1 MTDTKGTQTMYTT
14 PLAMTGTG
22 ILALALL
29 TGCTTAEPEAEN
41 TPAQNGAT
49 TAATAPAQTSPA
61 TGDATDGE
69 GTGTATPGDDQS
81 ATGTAPATGEDPVY
95 AAIDAVYAG
104 HPEVFI
110 VQVDRDDDDTAY
122 EIEAHE
128 AGTIR
133 EFNVT
138 ADGTVREDD
147 SKDADD
153 DHSRRARDATVTVE
167 DAARAALEGRA
178 GQTIDEMEL
187 DDENDTLVW
196 KVELDRENGDDGDE
210 LRVDA
215 SAGTVTEDR

>member
-1 MTDTKGTQTMYTT
+1 MTDTKGTQTTCTT

-41 TPAQNGAT
+41 TPAGNGAT

-61 TGDATDGE
+61 TGDATGGE
-69 GTGTATPGDDQS
+69 GTGTATPSDDQS
-81 ATGTAPATGEDPVY
+81 VTGTAPATGEDPVY
-95 AAIDAVYAG
+95 AAIDAVYAE

-110 VQVDRDDDDTAY
+110 VQVDRDDDTAY
-122 EIEAHE
+122 EVEAHE
-128 AGTIR
+128 AGTVR

-215 SAGTVTEDR
+215 SAGTVTEGR